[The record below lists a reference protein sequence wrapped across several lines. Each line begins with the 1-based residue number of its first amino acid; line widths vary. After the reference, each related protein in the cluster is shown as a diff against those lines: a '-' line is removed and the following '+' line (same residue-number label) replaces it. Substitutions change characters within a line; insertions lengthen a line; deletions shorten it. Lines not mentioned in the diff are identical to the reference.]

1 MKAKLEKVRT
11 QPSEDLIRRI
21 IELKESLFRLNFKKA
36 LGDTDTVKQIRVQ
49 KKELARLKTVLRGR
63 ALGLGSEKL
72 T

>member
-11 QPSEDLIRRI
+11 QSSEDLIRRV

-49 KKELARLKTVLRGR
+49 KKELARLKTILRGR
-63 ALGLGSEKL
+63 ALGLGGEK
-72 T
+72 